1 MKFQL
6 TVKGASEQRIWGK
19 QGSELRWVTK
29 RDLNDGWKVVLF
41 EDMPS
46 AQAALS
52 TLVREDEWCV
62 MVNERHDVKN
72 FVPYK
77 KGAVA
82 AEIEKVANGC
92 EPGIK

>member
-6 TVKGASEQRIWGK
+6 TVKGASENRIWGK
-19 QGSELRWVTK
+19 RGNEHRWVTK
-29 RDLNDGWKVVLF
+29 RDLEDDWKAILF

-52 TLVREDEWCV
+52 TLVKADEWCV
-62 MVNERHDVKN
+62 MVNERHGVKN

-92 EPGIK
+92 ESESK